1 MWPYL
6 VEVIVPLPDHDLGL
20 LQAVEYFLVEA
31 LVAQFAVEGFTIA
44 VLPWTAGLD
53 VERLGAELC

>member
-1 MWPYL
+1 MRPYR
-6 VEVIVPLPDHDLGL
+6 VEVIAPLLDHDLGL
-20 LQAVEYFLVEA
+20 LQAVEDFLVET
-31 LVAQFAVEGFTIA
+31 LVTQLAVEGFTIA